1 MEEQE
6 KFKMYAINV
15 DAPYIVEEKDVA
27 AFLEN
32 SKQQEEL
39 SAQIGN
45 LFGEDAFHFVLDE
58 NGNMAV
64 NIHGNQCD

>member
-6 KFKMYAINV
+6 KFQMYAINV
-15 DAPYIVEEKDVA
+15 GAPYIVEEKDVA

-32 SKQQEEL
+32 SKHQEEL
-39 SAQIGN
+39 SSQIGN
-45 LFGEDAFHFVLDE
+45 LFGEDAFHFELDE

-64 NIHGNQCD
+64 NIHGNQCN